1 MAATRLIA
9 LHLNKGKTLAQCLA
23 ARVDYAQN
31 PDKTEQGMLVT
42 SYACDPCTASEEFL
56 LSKREYEQ
64 KNPFGKNF
72 HGREVIAYQI
82 RQSFKPGEISAEEAN
97 RIGYELAM
105 AVTKGKYAFT
115 VSTHTDRAH
124 IHNHVVFNSTRIDG
138 SGKFVN
144 FWRSGLAL
152 QRTSD
157 LICLEHG
164 LSVIKPLPYHLR
176 PKRTIYSRGV
186 SFRDQIRADLDRFLL
201 RNPRNMDELLM
212 LFQEAGYECKAG
224 KHPAVRGHEQ
234 KRFIRFSSLGDAY
247 SEENLLSRMA
257 GSEEDGRSRSG
268 AHKDPLMKKPFDL
281 LIDIEKKMKDGKGAG
296 YERWAKKFNVKQMA
310 QVLLYL
316 QDNNIRDYDQLA
328 ALSADAAGKYRELSG
343 QIRSVESRMT
353 EIAELKKQIINY
365 AKTREIYSE
374 YRKHGYSKRFFEEH
388 REELTLHKAAK
399 EYFDKHEIRKLPRVK
414 DLNAEYGDLI
424 KQKKELY
431 IDYRKVKAQNR
442 ELQLAK
448 RNVDT
453 FLGLDEN
460 GKKMKEQ
467 VQEQ

>member
-1 MAATRLIA
+1 MD
-9 LHLNKGKTLAQCLA
+9 
-23 ARVDYAQN
+23 V
-31 PDKTEQGMLVT
+31 
-42 SYACDPCTASEEFL
+42 
-56 LSKREYEQ
+56 RE
-64 KNPFGKNF
+64 
-72 HGREVIAYQI
+72 
-82 RQSFKPGEISAEEAN
+82 
-97 RIGYELAM
+97 
-105 AVTKGKYAFT
+105 
-115 VSTHTDRAH
+115 
-124 IHNHVVFNSTRIDG
+124 
-138 SGKFVN
+138 
-144 FWRSGLAL
+144 
-152 QRTSD
+152 
-157 LICLEHG
+157 
-164 LSVIKPLPYHLR
+164 
-176 PKRTIYSRGV
+176 
-186 SFRDQIRADLDRFLL
+186 
-201 RNPRNMDELLM
+201 
-212 LFQEAGYECKAG
+212 
-224 KHPAVRGHEQ
+224 
-234 KRFIRFSSLGDAY
+234 
-247 SEENLLSRMA
+247 
-257 GSEEDGRSRSG
+257 
-268 AHKDPLMKKPFDL
+268 
-281 LIDIEKKMKDGKGAG
+281 
-296 YERWAKKFNVKQMA
+296 MA

-431 IDYRKVKAQNR
+431 TDYRKVKAQNR